1 MADLMYELPNK
12 KHMGTRQV
20 FTVTRDYAREKLDK
34 ADYVRLKN
42 AV

>member
-1 MADLMYELPNK
+1 MADLMFELPNK
-12 KHMGTRQV
+12 KQMGTRQV
-20 FTVTRDYAREKLDK
+20 FTVTKEYAREKLER